1 MDEAGEEDGSRVDSG
16 RQAAFV
22 MLRRAVRMEEAFPR
36 RPQPRDR
43 DRAIEPDLWS
53 MVDLWWV

>member
-36 RPQPRDR
+36 RPKPRDR
-43 DRAIEPDLWS
+43 DRAIEPDL
-53 MVDLWWV
+53 